1 MTNAMADVSIG
12 GSLAEP
18 SGANPEG
25 QTADQAAAATL
36 DSSGDTA
43 MTNLAE
49 QVAMNCGDF
58 GSAAAT
64 QPTWAKT
71 AAVGRSTCE

>member
-1 MTNAMADVSIG
+1 MRTGSCDATVAATPGVASMTNAMADVSIG

-36 DSSGDTA
+36 DSSGETM
-43 MTNLAE
+43 MTNLAL
-49 QVAMNCGDF
+49 GH
-58 GSAAAT
+58 
-64 QPTWAKT
+64 
-71 AAVGRSTCE
+71 